1 MAQENIEEKVA
12 DVEIEARLKRI
23 EAKINRVPW
32 IGLSCFGGALFAI
45 SLPFWP
51 DWSGFIVAGIG
62 LVLAALAT
70 LLYLQP
76 WRKG

>member
-1 MAQENIEEKVA
+1 MTEEDKEERTGDA
-12 DVEIEARLKRI
+12 GIEARLRRVEVKVNRI
-23 EAKINRVPW
+23 RWV
-32 IGLSCFGGALFAI
+32 GLIAFGGALFAI

-62 LVLAALAT
+62 LVLAAAAT

-76 WRKG
+76 WQKG

>member
-1 MAQENIEEKVA
+1 MAQENQEGKIIDVGIE
-12 DVEIEARLKRI
+12 DRLKRI
-23 EAKINRVPW
+23 EAKISRVPW
-32 IGLSCFGGALFAI
+32 IGLSAFGGALFAI

-62 LVLAALAT
+62 LIFSAVAT